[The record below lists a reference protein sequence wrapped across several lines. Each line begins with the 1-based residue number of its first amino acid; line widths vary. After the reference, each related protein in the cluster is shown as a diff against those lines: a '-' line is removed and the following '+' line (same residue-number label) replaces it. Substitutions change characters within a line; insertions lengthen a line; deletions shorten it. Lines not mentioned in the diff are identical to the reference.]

1 MSWLVTTTPLNPR
14 PNGVDPTVVHDTPSE
29 DMRPTTLPADSDS
42 RSQTGS
48 VAVAP
53 AINVVSPPDAL
64 LVMNSMPPSGLTSR
78 ITCGDEAS
86 SPCRTMTPAFANGWP
101 AEKLSTRAT
110 TPLGP

>member
-1 MSWLVTTTPLNPR
+1 VTTNPSKPL
-14 PNGVDPTVVHDTPSE
+14 PNGVEPTVVHDTPSE
-29 DMRPTTLPADSDS
+29 DIRPTTTPADTDN

-53 AINVVSPPDAL
+53 AINVVSPPGAL
-64 LVMNSMPPSGLTSR
+64 LVMNSTPPSGLTSR

-86 SPCRTMTPAFANGWP
+86 SVRRTMTPAFANGCP